1 MSWNSKRPL
10 TLAHVILTKT
20 LGVRSANDIR
30 DRITKRMDLWERGIH
45 AGLVGDA
52 EVEGSAREG
61 RSASG
66 GEEEVKSI
74 ARSYYDMVLSG
85 KLRQAVR
92 WATIRKG
99 GGCLLSDDQC
109 TKTRR
114 PVAEVLR
121 EKHPDTRTPLWKTPR
136 AQYSRSMRRFRKRHP
151 SISRRMT

>member
-66 GEEEVKSI
+66 GEEEDKAI

-99 GGCLLSDDQC
+99 EGVSSWMTNAQRPGDRLQRFSGRSTQ
-109 TKTRR
+109 TRG
-114 PVAEVLR
+114 PPFGKPHV
-121 EKHPDTRTPLWKTPR
+121 H
-136 AQYSRSMRRFRKRHP
+136 
-151 SISRRMT
+151 SIRGV